1 MFVCTVC
8 SGNRTRLSA
17 LYGTNYTVEILHD
30 VILAVL
36 LPPFCCEIL
45 SCKLYLDCLLSACCR
60 SLELKKGQRDVI
72 FAGEGLLGLTN
83 LIHVALCKST

>member
-1 MFVCTVC
+1 MGRKLT
-8 SGNRTRLSA
+8 
-17 LYGTNYTVEILHD
+17 YTVEIFHD

-83 LIHVALCKST
+83 LHKTKESGYRPRHDEPEDEIADRF